1 MFLAQYFGVDPE
13 TVWIWPGGKRRLWGR
28 IVSKVVHQERR
39 ITAVEYARANAY
51 AMFEPKQLVKLLN
64 IDGDTDRAEKPRS
77 ATLDAIAKA
86 EAIIRMP
93 GSGSIH
99 DPLREDV
106 T

>member
-1 MFLAQYFGVDPE
+1 M
-13 TVWIWPGGKRRLWGR
+13 WPGAKRRLWGR
-28 IVSKVVHQERR
+28 VVNKVAHQERR

-64 IDGDTDRAEKPRS
+64 MDGEFGDAEKPKSR
-77 ATLDAIAKA
+77 TLDAIAKA

-93 GSGSIH
+93 GSGSVY